1 MGTLGRCQCPTQDRP
16 AAGGPQ
22 PNVSRHLTNASAE
35 AVPCPLMKVGIGIVG
50 AGIVGGAL
58 AAKLI
63 GEAAAIAAKSGLEL
77 ELIRIAVRD
86 PDKPR
91 PFRLPSDKLT
101 TDPHAVVDDPRVQLV
116 VELMGGLEPA
126 GSIVERALRAG
137 KAVVTANKELVA
149 TRGLDLITLAEER
162 GVALL
167 YEAAVG
173 GGIPIIRP
181 LSQSLAGERL
191 TRVLGIVNGT
201 TNFILTRMSE
211 QGSSYADAL
220 GEAQSLGYAES
231 DPSADVDGGDAASKA
246 AILASLAFGTWIDG
260 PSVPREGISGITAV
274 DIANAATLGY
284 VVKLLAIAEESPDGV
299 AVRVHP
305 TLIPVNHPL
314 AAIRGAQNAI
324 HVEGP
329 QIGELLFSGPGAG
342 GEPTATAVLGD
353 IIDASRELLAGV
365 QVTPPVRFQPTR
377 IVGLADTSTRR
388 YYRLEVADSPGVLAA
403 IASVFGAEQVSIA
416 SVWQE
421 GRGEG
426 ATLLII
432 THEALELQHD
442 RACEAL
448 GSLSSVSEVGAMFR
462 VHTG

>member
-1 MGTLGRCQCPTQDRP
+1 
-16 AAGGPQ
+16 
-22 PNVSRHLTNASAE
+22 
-35 AVPCPLMKVGIGIVG
+35 MKVGIGIIG
-50 AGIVGGAL
+50 AGTVGGAL

-63 GEAAAIAAKSGLEL
+63 DEGAAIAAKSGLEL
-77 ELIRIAVRD
+77 ELVKVAVRD
-86 PDKPR
+86 KSKAR
-91 PFRLPSDKLT
+91 PFHIPPDRVT
-101 TDPHAVVDDPRVQLV
+101 TDPFAVVDDPAVQLV

-126 GSIVERALRAG
+126 GAIVERALRAG

-149 TRGLDLITLAEER
+149 TRGLDLISLAEAQ

-201 TNFILTRMSE
+201 TNFILSKMSE
-211 QGSSYADAL
+211 EGTAYEDVLA
-220 GEAQSLGYAES
+220 EAQRLGFAEADPTS
-231 DPSADVDGGDAASKA
+231 DVGGGDAASKA
-246 AILASLAFGTWIDG
+246 AILASLAFGSWIDG
-260 PSVPREGISGITAV
+260 PSVPREGIEGISV
-274 DIANAATLGY
+274 EDIDNAATLGY
-284 VVKLLAIAEESPDGV
+284 VIKLLAIAEESTGGV

-305 TLIPVNHPL
+305 TLVPMGHPL

-342 GEPTATAVLGD
+342 GGPTATAVLGD
-353 IIDASRELLAGV
+353 VIDAARELLAGA
-365 QVTPPVRFQPTR
+365 QVTPPVRFQPAR
-377 IVGLADTSTRR
+377 MVDLAHTVTQR
-388 YYRLEVADSPGVLAA
+388 YYRLEVMDSPGVLAA
-403 IASVFGAEQVSIA
+403 IAAAFGAEEVSIA

-421 GRGEG
+421 GRGAG

-432 THEALELQHD
+432 THEALESRHD
-442 RACEAL
+442 RARAAVSAL
-448 GSLSSVSEVGAMFR
+448 PSVTEVGAMLR
-462 VHTG
+462 VHAG